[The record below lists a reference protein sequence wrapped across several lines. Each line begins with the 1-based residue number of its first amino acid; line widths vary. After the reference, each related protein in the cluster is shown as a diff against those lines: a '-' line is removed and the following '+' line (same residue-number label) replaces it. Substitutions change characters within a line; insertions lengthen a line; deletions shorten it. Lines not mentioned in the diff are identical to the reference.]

1 MAGQYHE
8 RLQSTEKK
16 KRSSER
22 SFGLIVG
29 GALLVIAAYLAWRGR
44 GTAPYLAAPG
54 AIIMGLALIRPH
66 LLAPLNW
73 IWSQFGMLLHRV
85 TSPIIISTLFFLVIT
100 PVGLLM
106 RICGQ
111 RPLKLDFDKSAES
124 YWVKRT
130 PPGPAP
136 GTLKRQF

>member
-16 KRSSER
+16 KRSSDR
-22 SFGLIVG
+22 SFGLIIGVAFLLLG
-29 GALLVIAAYLAWRGR
+29 AFNAWHGGHAAVYLLVAGALIL
-44 GTAPYLAAPG
+44 
-54 AIIMGLALIRPH
+54 GLALVRPH

-73 IWSQFGMLLHRV
+73 LWAQFGMLLQRLV
-85 TSPIIISTLFFLVIT
+85 SPVVISALFFVVIT

-106 RICGQ
+106 RACGQ
-111 RPLKLDFDKSAES
+111 RPLALGFDKSAQS
-124 YWVKRT
+124 YWVKRM